1 METGADVG
9 ALVRSLVAAVQVER
23 TEVLVLAVVA
33 AYAEYDTRS
42 VVAAAVAYVRA
53 TVKAA
58 VSSARIKSIFESGS

>member
-9 ALVRSLVAAVQVER
+9 ALVRSLVDAVQVER
-23 TEVLVLAVVA
+23 TEVLALEVVA
-33 AYAEYDTRS
+33 AYEENDTRS
-42 VVAAAVAYVRA
+42 EVVAAVAYVRA